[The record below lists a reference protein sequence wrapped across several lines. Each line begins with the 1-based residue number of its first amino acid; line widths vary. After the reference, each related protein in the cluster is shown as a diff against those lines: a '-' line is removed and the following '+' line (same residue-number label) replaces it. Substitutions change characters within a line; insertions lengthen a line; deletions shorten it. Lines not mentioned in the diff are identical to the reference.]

1 MFFSEGC
8 RSFGIQCDIEAEDTP
23 PLLDQQEQPKQEKKK
38 GACEIRRP
46 VSKFVLTSEKK
57 AKVFTGLD
65 KNDRE
70 TLWNLLGD
78 SKDKLQIIG
87 LEKENTKS
95 GDLTS
100 CSVMCQFLLVGFP
113 LLL

>member
-1 MFFSEGC
+1 MFFPAGF
-8 RSFGIQCDIEAEDTP
+8 RSFGTQCEIEDDDSP
-23 PLLDQQEQPKQEKKK
+23 PLLQQQPKQPKKK
-38 GACEIRRP
+38 GAPEVRRP

-65 KNDRE
+65 KADRD

-100 CSVMCQFLLVGFP
+100 LSVLCQFLLVGFP